1 MTKRGGKTILYQSFC
16 PGGEIGR
23 HARFRFWCR
32 KVCKF
37 ESYPGQLL
45 QKKTSVC
52 FFLQILNS
60 SSFFIKFLHQFRS
73 SFLDNFFV
81 FLNFFDTG
89 EFLFILIPT
98 LWIGYTWKV
107 GSRLFY
113 IILLSSLANLGLK
126 CMVLEPRPSQI
137 DPSLA
142 VIEISGYSFPSGAA
156 QTAILLSTLLVF
168 YWKSKWKWFVS
179 LNFLFWISLSRIYL
193 GAHYPRDILAGCFV
207 GFVLLLI
214 FFYIFP
220 LIEKLFT
227 RISEMRAMLLSI
239 IVPLLIMIIFPSKP
253 VVRLASI
260 GLAAGLG
267 IIVSSR
273 YKIHLPPSKGT
284 WDSIRRAAIG
294 VIGTFVLYF
303 LASLLPIHVP
313 LLGTFVKN
321 LIIGLW
327 LSLGASF
334 FCRVIFS
341 NYKAKFI

>member
-1 MTKRGGKTILYQSFC
+1 MLFS
-16 PGGEIGR
+16 PNLE
-23 HARFRFWCR
+23 
-32 KVCKF
+32 
-37 ESYPGQLL
+37 
-45 QKKTSVC
+45 
-52 FFLQILNS
+52 
-60 SSFFIKFLHQFRS
+60 FIKFLHQFRR

-89 EFLFILIPT
+89 EFLFVLIPA

-107 GSRLFY
+107 GAGLFY
-113 IILLSSLANLGLK
+113 IILLSGLANLGLK
-126 CMVLEPRPSQI
+126 CMFLEPKPFQI
-137 DPSLA
+137 DPSLG
-142 VIEISGYSFPSGAA
+142 VIEISGYSFPSGAP

-193 GAHYPRDILAGCFV
+193 GAHYPRDILAGWFV

-227 RISEMRAMLLSI
+227 RISEIRAVLLSVI
-239 IVPLLIMIIFPSKP
+239 APLLIMNIFPSKP
-253 VVRLASI
+253 VVRLTSI
-260 GLAAGLG
+260 GLAAGIG
-267 IIVSSR
+267 IIVSTR
-273 YKIHLPPSKGT
+273 YKIHLPLSKGA

-294 VIGTFVLYF
+294 VIGTFFLYF
-303 LASLLPIHVP
+303 LASLLPTHR
-313 LLGTFVKN
+313 LLLATFVKN

-341 NYKAKFI
+341 KYRS